1 MKKKMIR
8 MILAVAFLSVSMVT
22 GVFGAEEFPEME
34 LRYANFVPES
44 NPTSKADIF
53 VATELA
59 KRTNDRIKV
68 TMYHGGSMGKSTEM
82 IDLVGEGAIEIGNF
96 SSGYNFARLPMQ
108 AFFGVPIVMKD
119 AGMAGKLMRAAAK
132 TQTKMQEDWKKNNL
146 RPFNFRG
153 LPPYRLIATKPL
165 KKLEDLKGLRV
176 RTFGK
181 TSPKMFKSLGAVPVN
196 MTVSEAY
203 EGLHRGSVDAVFLP
217 WAGMYVYKLHEVA
230 KYISDINFGADGCYV
245 SYINLDVWNKWPQNL
260 KDLFNQIVMEAE
272 LMSDQMVS
280 GIDKKL
286 LGAMQQSGAELIH
299 FEDQDKLIERIPE
312 PIGMVETEVAAVGG
326 DYQEAA
332 KKYADFLR
340 TEIARMEKANQ

>member
-1 MKKKMIR
+1 MKNLMIKFT
-8 MILAVAFLSVSMVT
+8 LAIAIVTISMAT
-22 GVFGAEEFPEME
+22 GVFGSEEFPKME

-53 VATELA
+53 VAEELT
-59 KRTNDRIKV
+59 KRTNGRVKV

-119 AGMAGKLMRAAAK
+119 ATMTGKLLRAAAE
-132 TQTKMQEDWKKNNL
+132 TQKQMQADWKKNNL
-146 RPFNFRG
+146 HPFNFRG

-165 KKLEDLKGLRV
+165 KKMEDLKGLRV

-181 TSPKMFKSLGAVPVN
+181 TSPKIFKNLGAVPVN
-196 MTVSEAY
+196 MTVGEAY
-203 EGLHRGSVDAVFLP
+203 EGLQRGSVDAVFLP

-230 KYISDINFGADGCYV
+230 KYVSDINFGADGCYV
-245 SYINLDVWNKWPQNL
+245 SYVNLDVWNSWPQNL
-260 KDLFNQIVMEAE
+260 KDLFNEIVTEAE
-272 LMSDQMVS
+272 IMSDQMVD

-286 LGAMQQSGAELIH
+286 LGAMQQAGAELVH
-299 FEDQDKLIERIPE
+299 FEDQDKLEKAVND
-312 PIGMVETEVAAVGG
+312 PIGLVATEVAAVGG
-326 DYQEAA
+326 VYKQAA
-332 KKYADFLR
+332 QDYADFLKV
-340 TEIARMEKANQ
+340 EIARME

>member
-1 MKKKMIR
+1 MKKMGFR
-8 MILAVAFLSVSMVT
+8 ILLAAAIMAVLMVAGT
-22 GVFGAEEFPEME
+22 GAEEFPEME

-53 VATELA
+53 VATELT
-59 KRTNDRIKV
+59 KRTNGRVKV

-119 AGMAGKLMRAAAK
+119 APMVGKLLRAAAK
-132 TQTKMQEDWKKNNL
+132 TQKKMQEDWRKNNL
-146 RPFNFRG
+146 HPFNFRG
-153 LPPYRLIATKPL
+153 LPAYRLIATKPL
-165 KKLEDLKGLRV
+165 RKLEDLKGLRV

-181 TSPKMFKSLGAVPVN
+181 TSPKVFKSLGAVPVN
-196 MTVSEAY
+196 MTVGEAY
-203 EGLHRGSVDAVFLP
+203 EGLQRGSVDAVFLP

-245 SYINLDVWNKWPQNL
+245 TYVNLDVWNSWPKNL
-260 KDLFNQIVMEAE
+260 QDLFNQIVTEAE
-272 LMSDQMVS
+272 LMSDKMVD

-286 LGAMQQSGAELIH
+286 LGAMQKAGAELVH
-299 FEDQDKLIERIPE
+299 FEDQDKLIQAVAD
-312 PIGMVETEVAAVGG
+312 PIGLVEEEVAAVGG
-326 DYQEAA
+326 EYKKAA
-332 KKYADFLR
+332 RIYAEFLKA
-340 TEIARMEKANQ
+340 EIARLEKEGQ

>member
-1 MKKKMIR
+1 MKKLMIKLA
-8 MILAVAFLSVSMVT
+8 LAVACVSVLTV
-22 GVFGAEEFPEME
+22 VGAVGSEEYPEME

-53 VATELA
+53 VATELT
-59 KRTNDRIKV
+59 KRTNGRVKV
-68 TMYHGGSMGKSTEM
+68 KMYHGGSMGKSTEM

-119 AGMAGKLMRAAAK
+119 APMVGKLLRSAAK
-132 TQTKMQEDWKKNNL
+132 TQTKMQDDWKKNNL
-146 RPFNFRG
+146 HPFNFRG
-153 LPPYRLIATKPL
+153 LPAYRLIANKPL
-165 KKLEDLKGLRV
+165 RKLADLKGLRV

-181 TSPKMFKSLGAVPVN
+181 TSPRVFKSLGAVPVN
-196 MTVSEAY
+196 MTVGEAY
-203 EGLHRGSVDAVFLP
+203 EGLQRGSVDAVFLP

-245 SYINLDVWNKWPQNL
+245 TYVNLDVWNSWPQNL

-272 LMSDQMVS
+272 LMSDKMVD

-286 LGAMQQSGAELIH
+286 LGAMQKAGAELVH
-299 FEDQDKLIERIPE
+299 FEDQDKLIQAVPD
-312 PIGMVETEVAAVGG
+312 PIGLVEEEAAVGG
-326 DYQEAA
+326 DYKKAA
-332 KKYADFLR
+332 KTYADFLR
-340 TEIARMEKANQ
+340 AEIASLEKENQ